1 MKLKV
6 LSLFLIFTLLS
17 VSTASA
23 SAAIT
28 PTKDQVTT
36 VLAGYDLQGQNNT
49 YQLACE
55 IGQYVS
61 EKYKW
66 NCDIREVSFKNH
78 VPAYVNVLYPTANN
92 SKGYK
97 AVYFWLGPQKKEVQ
111 YLDYG
116 AFRYKDLGD
125 LRDAT
130 CRIDNVCSW
139 QTVYSFYGNNTKQA
153 IQPNES
159 TTTQVL
165 SVTNETVVRV
175 AENNTVYPI
184 TTIENSTI
192 TNASGNQNESHNEVT
207 NSTGVI
213 NTQGNGNVIKQIWFD
228 LSDIKNSTVNFFV
241 NLGQ

>member
-1 MKLKV
+1 MKFAKFLT
-6 LSLFLIFTLLS
+6 SFLIFTLLS
-17 VSTASA
+17 VSTVSA

-28 PTKDQVTT
+28 PTRDQVTT
-36 VLAGYDLQGQNNT
+36 VLSGYDLQGQNNT

-139 QTVYSFYGNNTKQA
+139 STVYSFYGNDTTQEIKPVEPTT
-153 IQPNES
+153 QPNHDEERMCMNY
-159 TTTQVL
+159 
-165 SVTNETVVRV
+165 TNETAIITDNSMNSVQAPVNNTNVRV
-175 AENNTVYPI
+175 DN
-184 TTIENSTI
+184 
-192 TNASGNQNESHNEVT
+192 SGNNGTGYQQIAGGNIINEIKIYAQNIYISIV
-207 NSTGVI
+207 G
-213 NTQGNGNVIKQIWFD
+213 K
-228 LSDIKNSTVNFFV
+228 
-241 NLGQ
+241 